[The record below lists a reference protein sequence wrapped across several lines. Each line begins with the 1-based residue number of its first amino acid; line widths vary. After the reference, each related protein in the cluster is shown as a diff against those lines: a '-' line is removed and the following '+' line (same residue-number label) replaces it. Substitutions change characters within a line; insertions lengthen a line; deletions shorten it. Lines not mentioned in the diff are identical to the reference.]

1 MSGSGA
7 LRLGAAWRDLSSRG
21 RLAATGEDR
30 ARLLHAISSNDIE
43 SLAPGRGA
51 YAFFLNARGRI
62 QSDSHVFV
70 DRDRLLIDCEAEAG
84 RPLRAH
90 IERYIIM
97 DDVEVADLS
106 ASTGLLAVAGPQ
118 SRDAVSA
125 LCSPLP
131 TETLAFERSGGIRV
145 VRVPVGSVDGYWVL
159 APGTEIEEIIA
170 HLESRKTVPAS
181 DQDFEELRVV
191 MGIPRFGRDF
201 WSSNIPHE
209 TQQLNAVS
217 FTKGCYTGQEIVERV
232 RSRGRVRRLL
242 VGVELE
248 SPLVP
253 EDLAVYHNGNRV
265 GALTSPVPGR
275 LPDGHARGFAIVRR
289 EAAAAGTQVRVGS
302 TSGRILDVSR
312 N

>member
-1 MSGSGA
+1 MNGGDA
-7 LRLGAAWRDLSSRG
+7 LRLGAAWRDLSSRP

-30 ARLLHAISSNDIE
+30 ARLLHAISTNDIDG
-43 SLAPGRGA
+43 LAPGRGT
-51 YAFFLNARGRI
+51 YAFFLNAQGRI

-70 DRDRLLIDCEAEAG
+70 DRDHLLIDCEPEAG
-84 RPLRAH
+84 GSLRAH
-90 IERYIIM
+90 IERYIIV
-97 DDVEVADLS
+97 DDVELADVS
-106 ASTGLLAVAGPQ
+106 ASIGLLAVAGPR
-118 SRDAVSA
+118 SRRAVST
-125 LCSPLP
+125 LCNPLP
-131 TETLAFERSGGIRV
+131 TDALAFQKSGDVRI
-145 VRVPVGSVDGYWVL
+145 VRVPVGSVDGYWIL
-159 APGTEIEEIIA
+159 APSAGMEEIIA
-170 HLESRKTVPAS
+170 ELEGRKTVPAS
-181 DQDFEELRVV
+181 DQDFEELRVF

-201 WSSNIPHE
+201 WTSNIPQE

-253 EDLAVYHNGNRV
+253 GDLAVYHSGKRV

-289 EAAAAGTQVRVGS
+289 EAAAAGTPVRVGS
-302 TSGRILDVSR
+302 AGGRILDVSR

>member
-1 MSGSGA
+1 MSGGDA

-43 SLAPGRGA
+43 GLAPGRGA
-51 YAFFLNARGRI
+51 YAFFLNAQGRI

-70 DRDRLLIDCEAEAG
+70 DRDHLLIDCEAEASG
-84 RPLRAH
+84 PLRAH

-97 DDVEVADLS
+97 DDVELADVS

-118 SRDAVSA
+118 SRSAVSA

-131 TETLAFERSGGIRV
+131 AETLAFERSGEIRV
-145 VRVPVGSVDGYWVL
+145 VRVPVGTVDGYWVL
-159 APGTEIEEIIA
+159 APDTEIEEIIA
-170 HLESRKTVPAS
+170 HIESRKTVPVS
-181 DQDFEELRVV
+181 DQDFEDLRVA

-201 WSSNIPHE
+201 WPSNIPHE

-232 RSRGRVRRLL
+232 HSRGRVRRLL

-253 EDLAVYHNGNRV
+253 ADLTVYHNGKRV
-265 GALTSPVPGR
+265 GALTSPVLGR

-289 EAAAAGTQVRVGS
+289 QAAAAGTPVRVGS
-302 TSGRILDVSR
+302 TGGRILDVSR